1 MAGGLAAL
9 LDDVAAIAKLAAASV
24 DDVAAAAGKASVK
37 AVGVVVDDAAVT
49 PQYVRGLSPK
59 RELPIIWRIS
69 QGSILNK
76 LIIICLALAM
86 NQWTPWLL
94 TPLLMLGGTYLCF
107 EGTEKVI
114 EHFTSRG
121 NHEEKPAVDQGKDAE
136 KTVIRGAVRT
146 DFILSAEIIVIA
158 LNEVKDKSFGLIL
171 GALIITAFVITAGV
185 YGAVAVLVK
194 MDDVGISLMTRK
206 RTTTVGKRIGA
217 GLVRAMPKVMEF
229 ISVVGT
235 LAMMWVG
242 GHLFIQGLADLGW
255 SPIYDAVHNVSHAL
269 SGIAGIGGFLAWTTN
284 TVLSMLFGFLW
295 GSVFAMPIM
304 ALHQRK
310 SNAAN

>member
-59 RELPIIWRIS
+59 RELPIIWRIA
-69 QGSILNK
+69 QGSIVNK

-107 EGTEKVI
+107 EGSEKVI
-114 EHFTSRG
+114 EHFTS
-121 NHEEKPAVDQGKDAE
+121 HDQEQEKPAVDQGKDAE
-136 KTVIRGAVRT
+136 KAVIRGAIRT

-158 LNEVKDKSFGLIL
+158 LNEVKDETFGLLL
-171 GALIITAFVITAGV
+171 GALIITAILITAGV

-194 MDDVGISLMTRK
+194 MDDLGVGLMSRK
-206 RTTTVGKRIGA
+206 RASDVGKRIGA
-217 GLVRAMPKVMEF
+217 GLVNAMPKVMAF

-255 SPIYDAVHNVSHAL
+255 SPIYDAVHSASHSL
-269 SGIAGIGGFLAWTTN
+269 ESLPGIGRFLSWTAN
-284 TVLSMLFGFLW
+284 TVLSMIFGFIW
-295 GSVFAMPIM
+295 GSVFAVPVM
-304 ALHQRK
+304 AVHKRH
-310 SNAAN
+310 SS